1 MDTEKITTSDHEL
14 TDLFAAHRYMSVVE
28 RPYGQGKA
36 SHRCA
41 GCAWEG
47 EQWADHPAHLAA
59 VVGQHLQTQVV
70 RLAELDAAGSLLQQ
84 QRDAERERADVA
96 EAAVSRGRALA
107 AQLKREGREVLG
119 LRVAAALD
127 ERQR

>member
-36 SHRCA
+36 SHRCT
-41 GCAWEG
+41 GCTWEG

-59 VVGQHLQTQVV
+59 VVGQHLQ
-70 RLAELDAAGSLLQQ
+70 A
-84 QRDAERERADVA
+84 RDAERERADVA

-127 ERQR
+127 ERQQ